1 MRRRQF
7 LGAFGATTV
16 VWPFA
21 ALAQQ
26 SRTPVIGILNSGAA
40 APFAP
45 MMAAFDQG
53 LSEQGFET
61 IIRNATRLKG
71 HLKGWLFEH
80 QIHIY
85 PACTMSRCRG
95 RR

>member
-7 LGAFGATTV
+7 FGAFDAATV

-26 SRTPVIGILNSGAA
+26 SRTPVIGIHNSGAA

-53 LSEQGFET
+53 LSE
-61 IIRNATRLKG
+61 
-71 HLKGWLFEH
+71 
-80 QIHIY
+80 
-85 PACTMSRCRG
+85 
-95 RR
+95 

>member
-7 LGAFGATTV
+7 LGAFDAATV

-26 SRTPVIGILNSGAA
+26 SRTPVIDIHNSGAA

-45 MMAAFDQG
+45 MMAALDQG
-53 LSEQGFET
+53 LNNSK
-61 IIRNATRLKG
+61 RNTLEG